1 MKTIRYPILCYPL
14 GDDAVLGLL
23 VGTEYQVV
31 QPVMKQVKSVLTDHL
46 QRMYKKEAFYPYIEL
61 EKTKL
66 KTISVKIR
74 PTYQD
79 DSGRYPLSQT
89 FQIPVSV
96 VYGQTEDGLYECY
109 LPLFD
114 ESFYYYDP
122 KQFNSLVQHFAAYL
136 LNDLPPETL
145 YQHMGYP
152 EPSLE
157 YVELRINEDREW
169 KAWGQQS
176 ERKFEMLSRLAVRY
190 PETNGQQRQKQIIP
204 DVAWEMEDKVEQ
216 VIEKITTANANLL
229 VVGNHGVGKS
239 AVLKQAMRKIN
250 QHTKR
255 LKAEKS
261 FWQLL
266 PRRITSSAKFLG
278 QWEENCE
285 VMVEELQSA
294 NGTLW
299 VIDVI
304 RLLQIGG
311 KGPETSVAAFLTPFL
326 QSGALQIIGEVTDKE
341 LESMRRMLPGFTAS
355 FQIVKIADMPEPRV
369 HKVMEHFAK
378 YVSKSHKIQ
387 LTQKALTMAYRLL
400 NRYYPYQSFPGKL
413 IPFLTQC
420 VNVAKMSTSSK
431 IGLEAVVQQFIQR
444 SGLPELFL
452 RDDLLLDTNELNEF
466 FTSRIIGQSGAVE
479 KMSSVVKIFKA
490 GLNNPSKPISTLIFA
505 GPTGVGKT
513 ACAKALADYF
523 FGKGNSDSPLIR
535 IDMSE
540 FQYPHQISRLIGAGR
555 EPGQL
560 IQNIRQRPFAVVLLD
575 EIEKANPAI
584 FDALMTM
591 LDEGVML
598 DNFGRVTNFRNTII
612 ILTTNLGASSNQA
625 IGFSQTE
632 SPELVWLSAIKKHFR
647 PEFVNR
653 IDAVVPFNAL
663 NAKDIRQICLKELE
677 EVKKREGFVKLNLS
691 LDFTPALVDYIST
704 IGFDKKFGAR
714 PLQRAIDQSVIG
726 TVANWM
732 LKNPGLEGQ
741 RIKVDFKEGQV
752 QVRKMK
758 MKT

>member
-1 MKTIRYPILCYPL
+1 MKTIHYPLLCYPL
-14 GDDAVLGLL
+14 QKNAVLGIL
-23 VGTEYQVV
+23 VGTEFQVV
-31 QPVMKQVKSVLTDHL
+31 EPGVKQVKSILNDHL

-89 FQIPVSV
+89 IQVPVSV

-114 ESFYYYDP
+114 ESFFYYDP
-122 KQFNSLVQHFAAYL
+122 KQFNSLVQHFAAYI
-136 LNDLPPETL
+136 LNDLSPEQL

-152 EPSLE
+152 EPTLE
-157 YVELRINEDREW
+157 YVDLRINEDREW
-169 KAWGQQS
+169 KLDNRPS
-176 ERKFEMLSRLAVRY
+176 ERRFEMLNRLAVRY
-190 PETNGQQRQKQIIP
+190 PDPAGSQRTNQIIP

-216 VIEKITTANANLL
+216 VVDKIKTANLL
-229 VVGNHGVGKS
+229 LVGNHGVGKS
-239 AVLKQAMRKIN
+239 AVLKQAMRKVN
-250 QHTKR
+250 TQSKK
-255 LKAEKS
+255 LKAEQS

-294 NGTLW
+294 NGVLW
-299 VIDVI
+299 VIDVVQ
-304 RLLQIGG
+304 LLQIGG
-311 KGPETSVAAFLTPFL
+311 RGPETSVAAFLMPFL
-326 QSGALQIIGEVTDKE
+326 QSGTLQIISEVTEKE
-341 LESMRRMLPGFTAS
+341 LESMRRMLPGFAAS
-355 FQIVKIADMPEPRV
+355 FQIVKIPDMPEQKV
-369 HKVMEHFAK
+369 QKVMDHFAN
-378 YVSKSHKIQ
+378 YVQKSLKIS
-387 LTQKALTMAYRLL
+387 LSQKALSMSYRLL
-400 NRYYPYQSFPGKL
+400 KRYYPYQSFPGKV

-420 VNVAKMSTSSK
+420 VSTAQQK
-431 IGLEAVVQQFIQR
+431 GTKQVGFEEVVQQFIQR

-452 RDDLLLDTNELNEF
+452 RDDLLLDTKELDAF
-466 FTSRIIGQSGAVE
+466 FSERIIGQPEAVK
-479 KMSSVVKIFKA
+479 KMASVVKVFKA
-490 GLNNPSKPISTLIFA
+490 GLNNPGKPISTLIFA

-523 FGKGNSDSPLIR
+523 FGKGNSQSPLIR

-540 FQYPHQISRLIGAGR
+540 FQHPYQMSRLIGSGR

-560 IQNIRQRPFAVVLLD
+560 IQNIRQRPFAVILLD
-575 EIEKANPAI
+575 EIEKANPAV

-612 ILTTNLGASSNQA
+612 IMTSNLGASNQQG

-632 SPELVWLSAIKKHFR
+632 SPEAAWFSAIKKFFR

-653 IDAVVPFNAL
+653 IDSIVPFNNL
-663 NAKDIRQICLKELE
+663 KPEDIKKICLKELE
-677 EVKKREGFVKLNLS
+677 EVKNREGFVKLNLT
-691 LDFTPALVDYIST
+691 LEFTDALVDHIT
-704 IGFDKKFGAR
+704 NTGFDKKLGAR
-714 PLQRAIDQSVIG
+714 PLQRAIDQLVIG
-726 TVANWM
+726 TVANW
-732 LKNPGLEGQ
+732 LLEHPEVGNQ
-741 RIKVDFKEGQV
+741 RLLIDSVDGKVVVG
-752 QVRKMK
+752 
-758 MKT
+758 